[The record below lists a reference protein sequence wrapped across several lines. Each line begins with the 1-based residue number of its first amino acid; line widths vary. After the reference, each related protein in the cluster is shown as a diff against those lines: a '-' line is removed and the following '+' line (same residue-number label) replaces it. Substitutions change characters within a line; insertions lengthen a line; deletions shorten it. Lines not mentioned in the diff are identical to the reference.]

1 MLNIGSV
8 LEEKYEVIKV
18 LGKGGMGTV
27 YLCKNMRLGNFWA
40 IKEIKKDNNINI
52 DILSEPN
59 ILKKLNH
66 HGIPRIVDI
75 FYKDNNLYMVEDYI
89 EGKTLKQYVEK
100 TGTITTKEACN
111 IVLSIC
117 DIISYL
123 HSFNPPIIYRDLK
136 PSNIMITP
144 SGKVVL
150 IDFGISKTYRADKAV
165 DTIALGSNGY
175 AAPEQCGLGK
185 SCRQTDIYGIG
196 MVMYSMVTGK
206 TVLTGLEP
214 FVEESYNSNLEKD
227 FKRIIQKCIRN
238 EIHDRYYSI
247 EELREE
253 IIKYLNNAKVD
264 NTMLLSKTSMIKD
277 MDPKIKPYGKEKKH
291 SLKKAIPLSLVVGT
305 AILAVIYI
313 PYNNSKK
320 NNDIDLTNKPSIN
333 DAIKVDKIE
342 EKPKTVEEKP
352 KAIEEKS
359 KVTEQPVNNTVNKAI
374 NKESDAKKNSDSK
387 DTYDKKNKGKA
398 HGKKKKKKD

>member
-8 LEEKYEVIKV
+8 LEEKYEVIRV

-27 YLCKNMRLGNFWA
+27 YLCKNRRLGNFWA
-40 IKEIKKDNNINI
+40 IKEIKKDNDINI

-89 EGKTLKQYVEK
+89 EGKTLKQYVEE
-100 TGTITTKEACN
+100 TGTITTEDACN
-111 IVLSIC
+111 IVLDIC

-123 HSFNPPIIYRDLK
+123 HSLNPPIIYRDLK
-136 PSNIMITP
+136 PSNIMIAP

-150 IDFGISKTYRADKAV
+150 IDFGISKIYKADKVV

-175 AAPEQCGLGK
+175 AAPEQRGLGK

-206 TVLTGLEP
+206 TVLTGTGLEP
-214 FVEESYNSNLEKD
+214 FIEESYSSNVGED

-238 EIHDRYYSI
+238 EINDRYYSV
-247 EELREE
+247 EELRYE
-253 IIKYLNNAKVD
+253 IIKYLKNTKAD
-264 NTMLLSKTSMIKD
+264 NTVLLNKTSMIKG
-277 MDPKIKPYGKEKKH
+277 MNPKEKSHVKEKKH
-291 SLKKAIPLSLVVGT
+291 NIKKAIPLFLVVGIV
-305 AILAVIYI
+305 ILAAIYV
-313 PYNNSKK
+313 PYNSSKK
-320 NNDIDLTNKPSIN
+320 INDTNLTNKPN
-333 DAIKVDKIE
+333 VDDAIKVDKIE
-342 EKPKTVEEKP
+342 ENPKVVEEKP
-352 KAIEEKS
+352 

-374 NKESDAKKNSDSK
+374 NKESDNKSNSDSK
-387 DTYDKKNKGKA
+387 ETYQKQNKGKA
-398 HGKKKKKKD
+398 YGKKKKKKD